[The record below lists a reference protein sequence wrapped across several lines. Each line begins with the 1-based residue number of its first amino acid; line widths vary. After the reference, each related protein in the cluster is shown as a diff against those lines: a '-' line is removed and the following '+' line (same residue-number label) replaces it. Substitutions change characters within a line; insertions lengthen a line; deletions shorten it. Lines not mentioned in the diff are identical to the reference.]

1 MTDRRTVIADA
12 AIATLAREGLRGFTH
27 RAVDRTAGLAEGST
41 SYYFRT
47 REALMSAA
55 LARLAELDTLD
66 IDAFPNRPG
75 AAGSDTTGSA
85 DATDSTDVEASVD
98 AADPA
103 SLETMVALLTT
114 LVWQWLT
121 DGRERTLARYELT
134 LESTRRPAV
143 RAKLRTHG
151 AAFRVMAEQTITA
164 MGASEP
170 KRRAATLV
178 AYLDGLLLHQ
188 LTRVAPSELDR
199 DELNAA
205 CRDLLTMALA

>member
-199 DELNAA
+199 DELNVA